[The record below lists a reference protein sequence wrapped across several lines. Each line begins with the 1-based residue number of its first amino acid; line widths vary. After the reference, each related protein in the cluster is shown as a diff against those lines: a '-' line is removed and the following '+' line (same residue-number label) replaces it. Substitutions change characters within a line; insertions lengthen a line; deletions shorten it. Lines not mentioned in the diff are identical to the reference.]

1 MSSDNQNHPDDGD
14 VQPGGQRLPS
24 AERLADVT
32 LGAGVV
38 AIEKLEQVAGELD
51 NRIRHA
57 IADAPQFVDSLEEKG
72 RPIRDRILGLIRQRP
87 TVADVFSAAA
97 RTEKPS
103 DDKMSALEQRVIEL
117 EREHAAAG
125 TDTLDAASAPL
136 SADLPHTDNSE

>member
-14 VQPGGQRLPS
+14 VQPSGQRLPS

-32 LGAGVV
+32 LGAGVA

-72 RPIRDRILGLIRQRP
+72 RPIRDRILDLIRQRP

-117 EREHAAAG
+117 EREHAAADTIIEDDANPPLAVDSN
-125 TDTLDAASAPL
+125 TDS
-136 SADLPHTDNSE
+136 SE